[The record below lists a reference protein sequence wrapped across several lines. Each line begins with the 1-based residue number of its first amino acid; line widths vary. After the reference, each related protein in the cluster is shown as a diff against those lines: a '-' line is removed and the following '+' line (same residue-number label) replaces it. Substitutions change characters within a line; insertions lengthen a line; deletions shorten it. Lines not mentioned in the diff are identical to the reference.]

1 MPDTAIAYIRVSTS
15 RQDLGPKAQRD
26 QIEAWAKR
34 EGVTVVACYEDI
46 GVSGGAE
53 LDERPGLIAATEALR
68 TEGAKLLVVAKRDRL
83 ARDVLVAAMIER
95 LCERVGARVVS
106 ACGTGNGN
114 TPEAQLLRGV
124 VDLFAQYER
133 AIIRA
138 RTRAALAAKKARG
151 ERVGGVPYGYRDEGG
166 LLVEDEAEQVV
177 VRRVR
182 ELRDYGLSLRAVGR
196 TLLADGYQPRRA
208 KTWHVQVVA
217 RIAGSRGPVAQPA
230 VFSAR

>member
-1 MPDTAIAYIRVSTS
+1 MPDRAIAYIRVSTS

-26 QIEAWAKR
+26 QIEAWAQR
-34 EGVTVVACYEDI
+34 EGVNVVAWHEDI

-53 LDERPGLIAATEALR
+53 LDERPGLIGATEALR
-68 TEGAKLLVVAKRDRL
+68 SHDASLLIVAKRDRL

-95 LCERVGARVVS
+95 LCERVGARVAS
-106 ACGTGNGN
+106 ACGTGNGDS
-114 TPEAQLLRGV
+114 PEAQLLRGV

-166 LLVEDEAEQVV
+166 VLVEDEAEQVV
-177 VRRVR
+177 VARVR
-182 ELRDYGLSLRAVGR
+182 DLRAKGLSLRGVGR
-196 TLLADGYQPRRA
+196 KLLEEGHGPRNGR
-208 KTWHVQVVA
+208 KWHPQVVA
-217 RIAGSRGPVAQPA
+217 RIVGD
-230 VFSAR
+230 